1 MNTDLLV
8 TKLHSGKSDDEFTTN
23 VSLCEE
29 FFFFFLL
36 ETEEELGSYHSKFLK
51 YFMSKGSRCLFTFS
65 NKCNIDVLIWTLLP
79 QSRKV

>member
-8 TKLHSGKSDDEFTTN
+8 TKLNSGKSDNEFTTN

-51 YFMSKGSRCLFTFS
+51 TLRPRAQDAYLLFQISAILMF
-65 NKCNIDVLIWTLLP
+65 
-79 QSRKV
+79 